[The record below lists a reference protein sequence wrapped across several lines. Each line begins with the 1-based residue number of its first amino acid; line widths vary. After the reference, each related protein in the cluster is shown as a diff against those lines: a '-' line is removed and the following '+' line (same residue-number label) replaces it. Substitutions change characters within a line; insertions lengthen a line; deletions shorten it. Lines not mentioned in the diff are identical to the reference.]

1 MRAGT
6 LAKHLPWPRHY
17 VPMDIPSSYVAATQ
31 MALDWTGFTHPM
43 AHLNGGMAIYL
54 GMQVM
59 LRTRRASAIA
69 LQAVYG
75 AEIVNELL
83 QYAYYGGWRVDD
95 TIGDVVTTV
104 FWPTLIYLLA
114 HYRRARW
121 HWRTARQE
129 RKAVRALVNSGFASP
144 EVARQIVA
152 SRGFDSGL
160 ALAKLENGGVHRP

>member
-1 MRAGT
+1 
-6 LAKHLPWPRHY
+6 
-17 VPMDIPSSYVAATQ
+17 MDIPSSYVAATQ

-54 GMQVM
+54 GMQLV

-69 LQAVYG
+69 LHAVYG

-83 QYAYYGGWRVDD
+83 QYAYYGGLRIDD
-95 TIGDVVTTV
+95 TIGDIATTV
-104 FWPTLIYLLA
+104 FWPTMLYLLA

-121 HWRTARQE
+121 EWWTARQRRRAE
-129 RKAVRALVNSGFASP
+129 RALVHSGFASP

-152 SRGFDSGL
+152 SRGFPAPPARAGADD
-160 ALAKLENGGVHRP
+160 GGPARP